1 MCEKILNG
9 EELENG
15 VKMDKILIKGLE
27 TFGYHGV
34 YEEEAFLG
42 QKFII
47 DVVLYL
53 DTRQAGKN
61 DDLEASVDYGEASKL
76 IKKTV
81 ENERFQLIE
90 ALAEK
95 IAENLLLRYVLLKK
109 VTITVRKPW
118 APVLLSMDTVAVE
131 ITRGWH
137 QVYLSIGSNMG
148 DKEGYL
154 DFAIDRLNA
163 LEDTKVIATSD
174 YIVTKPYGNVEQD
187 DFLNGALK
195 IQTLQTPEELLKS
208 IHVIEKE
215 AHRER
220 IVHWGPRTLDIDI
233 LFYDDAV
240 IMEENLQIP
249 HIEIP
254 KREFVLQPLAQIAP
268 FYMHPVYRRTVWD
281 MWNALQNTEEGVEN

>member
-1 MCEKILNG
+1 
-9 EELENG
+9 
-15 VKMDKILIKGLE
+15 MDKILIKGLE

-47 DVVLYL
+47 DAILYL
-53 DTRQAGKN
+53 DIRQAGKN
-61 DDLEASVDYGEASKL
+61 DDLEASIDYGEASKL

-95 IAENLLLRYVLLKK
+95 IAENLLLRYAFLKQ

-220 IVHWGPRTLDIDI
+220 IVYWGPRTLDIDI

-254 KREFVLQPLAQIAP
+254 KREFVLQPLDQIAP
-268 FYMHPVYRRTVWD
+268 FYMHPIYRRTVRD